1 MTRFKFVI
9 SLLSLILL
17 FASKVMASGITY
29 PYTWDFAQGDWTQ
42 TQTDVKSTNSGF
54 SPYGTSGTYYMNA
67 ATASDTEY
75 PIDMIKGLKF
85 TAAANQVGLDWQY
98 KHMWIAEGVTITVP
112 SVPKDYYVWVVT
124 NGNVSLDTPP
134 NTELVMKD
142 ANGNSQVA
150 NLFHVTS
157 SEATDVA
164 LKSTAPT
171 WITAIK
177 VMKDMP
183 VLSMARPTDLS
194 EVDLTPNF
202 SLASTVT
209 FQNGFSV
216 NAVITNLTD
225 NSSFTISGTTQGKQI
240 NFDEDFS
247 TRTLASST
255 NYAFTVQPF
264 DAPYKEN
271 NAVKLD
277 YPTFYFTTKNV
288 TSTSVP
294 SLSSHKETHPTSK
307 SADVVYGGTKG
318 ASISATFSEEMSVV
332 PGAIINVIPVNGSE
346 GVIYNGAGNT
356 DTILFTLSGDK
367 KSVTMNY
374 TGDDLK
380 YDLTYQVTI
389 PRTALV
395 SSLGKPMAK
404 DVTYYFKMQ
413 KKQDAEE
420 LTATQYPYTWDFE
433 NITSATYK
441 YFNDKSV
448 KEESS
453 LGAYKG
459 SSYYYWVK
467 YTGSKNGSVDYMMN
481 YNNGKSSST
490 GMNQGDELK
499 FANGQT
505 TPVVLP
511 EYRYIR
517 MSMPRSGSDKIQLR
531 VDEDKIINLTF
542 NGNTSYFTLPNVPKG
557 AKLYIK
563 AYVKDVLAVNSRNA
577 HFTIGGAATDNT
589 IAVTYKDLKD
599 KVNIYVVEFNDDV
612 KNNSAVEGQDISFIA
627 SDVTL
632 YKMAVATDVKSY
644 KAKFDGWATDARAYP
659 VDYSLTNTFY
669 GKDVKAYIVT
679 GSATNVNTKTNYKV
693 AEMTKKPV
701 TAVAKGTGVIMQLA
715 GSTADVTDVPLF
727 SASYYTQNES
737 GQLADVT
744 DNKLVGVYEKD
755 ATIGSTEAEGNY
767 IFTNVLYKL
776 KGDDEVDTDVKYP
789 MQMGFYNTVSGTIGK
804 NKAYLH
810 LGTASSAK
818 SYNIILL
825 GDTAVTNGLSHATV
839 MPETQ
844 NGAYYTLQGVRLQ
857 GVPQTKGIY
866 IHNGKKT
873 IIR

>member
-1 MTRFKFVI
+1 MTRLKFVI

-17 FASKVMASGITY
+17 FASKVMASDITY

-42 TQTDVKSTNSGF
+42 TQTDLKSTNSGF
-54 SPYGTSGTYYMNA
+54 SLFPKSETYYMNA

-75 PIDMIKGLKF
+75 PIDMIRGLKF
-85 TAAANQVGLDWQY
+85 TAAANQVGLDWGY
-98 KHMWIAEGVTITVP
+98 RHMWIAEGVTITVP
-112 SVPKDYYVWVVT
+112 SVPTDCYVWVVT
-124 NGNVSLDTPP
+124 NDNVSFTTPP
-134 NTELVMKD
+134 NIELVMKYG
-142 ANGNSQVA
+142 NGNSQVT
-150 NLFHVTS
+150 NIFHATS
-157 SEATDVA
+157 SDATDVA
-164 LKSTAPT
+164 LKSSAPT
-171 WITAIK
+171 SIAAIK
-177 VMKDMP
+177 VMNDVP
-183 VLSMARPTDLS
+183 VLSMAIPTDLS
-194 EVDLTPNF
+194 NVDLTPNF
-202 SLASTVT
+202 TLASTVK
-209 FQNGFSV
+209 FQNGIPV
-216 NAVITNLTD
+216 KAVITNLTD
-225 NSSFTISGTTQGKQI
+225 NKSFPISGTTQGNQI

-247 TRTLASST
+247 SETLASNT
-255 NYAFTVQPF
+255 NYAFAVQPF
-264 DAPYKEN
+264 
-271 NAVKLD
+271 NALDKDGKPVTLD

-288 TSTSVP
+288 TSTSEP
-294 SLSSHKETHPTSK
+294 SLSSHAEAHPTSE

-346 GVIYNGAGNT
+346 GVTYYGTKNT
-356 DTILFTLSGDK
+356 GPKLFTLSDDK
-367 KSVTMNY
+367 KTVTMNY

-380 YDLTYQVTI
+380 YDLTYEVII

-395 SSLGKPMAK
+395 SANGVPMAQNT
-404 DVTYYFKMQ
+404 TYYFKMQ
-413 KKQDAEE
+413 KNQDAEE

-433 NITSATYK
+433 NITSQTYE

-448 KEESS
+448 Q
-453 LGAYKG
+453 AG
-459 SSYYYWVK
+459 SRFGNYSGLSYYYWFE
-467 YTGSKNGSVDYMMN
+467 YTDSKNGIVAYMMN

-490 GMNQGDELK
+490 GMDQGDELK

-531 VDEDKIINLTF
+531 VDNNKIVNLTF
-542 NGNTSYFTLPNVPKG
+542 KGNTSYFTLPNVPKG

-563 AYVKDVLAVNSRNA
+563 ANVKDVLAVNSRNA
-577 HFTIGGAATDNT
+577 HFTQGGAATDNT
-589 IAVTYKDLKD
+589 IADTYKNANGNKH
-599 KVNIYVVEFNDDV
+599 VYVVEFNDAV

-669 GKDVKAYIVT
+669 GKGVNAYIVT
-679 GSATNVNTKTNYKV
+679 GSATHVNTKTNYKV
-693 AEMTKKPV
+693 AEMTKIPV

-715 GSTADVTDVPLF
+715 GSTADVNNVPLF
-727 SASYYTQNES
+727 SASYYTQNE
-737 GQLADVT
+737 GGKLADVT

-755 ATIGSTEAEGNY
+755 ATIGSTDTNGNY

-776 KGDDEVDTDVKYP
+776 KGDGSVDTDVKYP

-810 LGTASSAK
+810 LDKASSAK

-839 MPETQ
+839 MAEAQ

-857 GVPQTKGIY
+857 GVPQSKGIY

>member
-1 MTRFKFVI
+1 MSA
-9 SLLSLILL
+9 SL
-17 FASKVMASGITY
+17 
-29 PYTWDFAQGDWTQ
+29 P
-42 TQTDVKSTNSGF
+42 
-54 SPYGTSGTYYMNA
+54 
-67 ATASDTEY
+67 
-75 PIDMIKGLKF
+75 
-85 TAAANQVGLDWQY
+85 
-98 KHMWIAEGVTITVP
+98 
-112 SVPKDYYVWVVT
+112 
-124 NGNVSLDTPP
+124 PP
-134 NTELVMKD
+134 NIELVMKYG
-142 ANGNSQVA
+142 NGNSQVT

-157 SEATDVA
+157 SKATDVA

-171 WITAIK
+171 SIAAIK
-177 VMKDMP
+177 VMNDVP
-183 VLSMARPTDLS
+183 VLSMAIPTDLS
-194 EVDLTPNF
+194 NVDLTPNF

-209 FQNGFSV
+209 FQSNIHV
-216 NAVITNLTD
+216 DAVITNL
-225 NSSFTISGTTQGKQI
+225 NNNKSFAISGTTQGNKI

-247 TRTLASST
+247 TKNLDPST
-255 NYAFTVQPF
+255 NYAFAVQSF
-264 DAPYKEN
+264 DAFDNKN
-271 NAVKLD
+271 NPVTLD

-294 SLSSHKETHPTSK
+294 SLSSHKEAHPTSG

-318 ASISATFSEEMSVV
+318 ASISATFSEKMSVV

-346 GVIYNGAGNT
+346 GVIYYGTGNT
-356 DTILFTLSGDK
+356 DTKLFTLSGDK
-367 KSVTMNY
+367 KTVTMKY
-374 TGDDLK
+374 SDDDLK

-395 SSLGKPMAK
+395 SAKGVPMAQN
-404 DVTYYFKMQ
+404 VTYYFKMQ

-453 LGAYKG
+453 YGNYSG

-467 YTGSKNGSVDYMMN
+467 YKSPKDGSVDYMMN
-481 YNNGKSSST
+481 YDKSHPYSNG
-490 GMNQGDELK
+490 MIQGDELK

-505 TPVVLP
+505 TPVTLP

-517 MSMPRSGSDKIQLR
+517 MSMPRSGSDKIRLR
-531 VDEDKIINLTF
+531 VVDDKIVNLNF
-542 NGNTSYFTLPNVPKG
+542 KGNTSYFTLPNVPKG

-563 AYVKDVLAVNSRNA
+563 AYVRDVLAINSRNA
-577 HFTIGGAATDNT
+577 HFTQGGAEPDNT
-589 IAVTYKDLKD
+589 IAVTYTNAND
-599 KVNIYVVEFNDDV
+599 KVNVYVVEFNDDV

-669 GKDVKAYIVT
+669 GKDVNAYIVT
-679 GSATNVNTKTNYKV
+679 GSATDVNTKTNYKV
-693 AEMTKKPV
+693 AEMTKIAV

-715 GSTADVTDVPLF
+715 GSTADVADVPLF

-744 DNKLVGVYEKD
+744 DNKLVGVYENDTK
-755 ATIGSTEAEGNY
+755 IGSTDTDGNY

-776 KGDDEVDTDVKYP
+776 QGNGSVDTSVKYP

-810 LGTASSAK
+810 LDKASSAK

-825 GDTAVTNGLSHATV
+825 SDTAVTNGLSHATV

>member
-17 FASKVMASGITY
+17 FASKVMASDITY
-29 PYTWDFAQGDWTQ
+29 PYTWDFAQGDWKQ
-42 TQTDVKSTNSGF
+42 TQTDVTSTNSGF
-54 SPYGTSGTYYMNA
+54 SPFGTSGTYYMNA

-75 PIDMIKGLKF
+75 PIDMIRGLKF
-85 TAAANQVGLDWQY
+85 TAAVNQVGLDWQY

-142 ANGNSQVA
+142 DNGNSQVT

-164 LKSTAPT
+164 LTSTAPT
-171 WITAIK
+171 SIAAIK
-177 VMKDMP
+177 VMNVVP
-183 VLSMARPTDLS
+183 VLSMAIPTDLS
-194 EVDLTPNF
+194 KVDLTPNF

-307 SADVVYGGTKG
+307 STDVVYGGTKG

-346 GVIYNGAGNT
+346 GIYYNWPDGAAT
-356 DTILFTLSGDK
+356 PKFLLSDDKKTVTMSYSGDE
-367 KSVTMNY
+367 
-374 TGDDLK
+374 LK

-395 SSLGKPMAK
+395 SALGKPMAK
-404 DVTYYFKMQ
+404 DVTYYFKIQ

-420 LTATQYPYTWDFE
+420 LKATQYPYTWDFE
-433 NITSATYK
+433 NITSQTYE

-453 LGAYKG
+453 YGKYSG

-467 YTGSKNGSVDYMMN
+467 YTGSKDGSVDYMMN
-481 YNNGKSSST
+481 YDKSHPYSNG
-490 GMNQGDELK
+490 MIQGDELK

-517 MSMPRSGSDKIQLR
+517 MSMPRSGSDKIRLR
-531 VDEDKIINLTF
+531 VDEDKIVNLNF
-542 NGNTSYFTLPNVPKG
+542 KGNTSYFTLPNVPKG

-563 AYVKDVLAVNSRNA
+563 AYVREVLAINSRNA
-577 HFTIGGAATDNT
+577 HFTQGGAATDNT
-589 IAVTYKDLKD
+589 IADTYKNDNDNKH
-599 KVNIYVVEFNDDV
+599 VYVVEFNDDV
-612 KNNSAVEGQDISFIA
+612 KKNSAVEGQDISFIA
-627 SDVTL
+627 SGVTL

-659 VDYSLTNTFY
+659 VDYSLTNTFCE
-669 GKDVKAYIVT
+669 KDVKAYIVT

-693 AEMTKKPV
+693 AEMTKTAV
-701 TAVAKGTGVIMQLA
+701 TAVAKRTGVIMQLA
-715 GSTADVTDVPLF
+715 GSTADVNDVPLF

-744 DNKLVGVYEKD
+744 DNKLVGVYENDTK
-755 ATIGSTEAEGNY
+755 IGSTDTEGNY

-776 KGDDEVDTDVKYP
+776 QGDGSVDTSVKYP

-810 LGTASSAK
+810 LDKASSAK

-825 GDTAVTNGLSHATV
+825 GDTAVTNGMSHATV

>member
-17 FASKVMASGITY
+17 FASKVMASDITY
-29 PYTWDFAQGDWTQ
+29 PYTWDFAQGDWKQ
-42 TQTDVKSTNSGF
+42 TQTDVTSTNSGF
-54 SPYGTSGTYYMNA
+54 SPFGTSGTYYMNA

-75 PIDMIKGLKF
+75 PIDMIRGLKF
-85 TAAANQVGLDWQY
+85 TAAVNQVGLDWQY

-134 NTELVMKD
+134 NTKLVMKD
-142 ANGNSQVA
+142 DNGNSQVT

-171 WITAIK
+171 SIAAIK

-183 VLSMARPTDLS
+183 VLSMAIPTDLS
-194 EVDLTPNF
+194 HVDLTPNF

-209 FQNGFSV
+209 FQNSISV

-225 NSSFTISGTTQGKQI
+225 NSSFTISGTTQGSQI

-247 TRTLASST
+247 TRTLAPNT
-255 NYAFTVQPF
+255 NYAFTVRSF
-264 DAPYKEN
+264 
-271 NAVKLD
+271 NALDKDGKPVTLD

-294 SLSSHKETHPTSK
+294 SLSSHAEAHPTPE
-307 SADVVYGGTKG
+307 SADVVYGGTKE

-346 GVIYNGAGNT
+346 GVIYYGAGNPGT
-356 DTILFTLSGDK
+356 KLFTLSDDNK
-367 KSVTMNY
+367 TVTMTY
-374 TGDDLK
+374 SGDELK
-380 YDLTYQVTI
+380 YDLTYQVII

-395 SSLGKPMAK
+395 SANGVPMAQNT
-404 DVTYYFKMQ
+404 TYYFKMQ

-441 YFNDKSV
+441 YFTENADKDV
-448 KEESS
+448 KR
-453 LGAYKG
+453 LGTYKG
-459 SSYYYWVK
+459 SSYYYWVE

-517 MSMPRSGSDKIQLR
+517 MSMPRSGSDKIHLR
-531 VDEDKIINLTF
+531 VNNNKIVNLTF

-577 HFTIGGAATDNT
+577 HFTQGGATTDNT
-589 IAVTYKDLKD
+589 IADTYKNANGNEH
-599 KVNIYVVEFNDDV
+599 VYVVEFNDDV
-612 KNNSAVEGQDISFIA
+612 KKNSAVEGQDISFIA

-669 GKDVKAYIVT
+669 GKAVNAYIVT
-679 GSATNVNTKTNYKV
+679 GSATDVNTKTNYKV

-715 GSTADVTDVPLF
+715 GSTVDVTDVPLF

-744 DNKLVGVYEKD
+744 DNKLVGVYKSD
-755 ATIGSTEAEGNY
+755 ATIRSTDADGNY

-776 KGDDEVDTDVKYP
+776 QGDGSVDTGVKYP

-844 NGAYYTLQGVRLQ
+844 NAAYYTLQGVRLQ

>member
-17 FASKVMASGITY
+17 FASKVMASDITY

-42 TQTDVKSTNSGF
+42 TQTDVTSTNSGF
-54 SPYGTSGTYYMNA
+54 SPFGTSGTYYMNA

-75 PIDMIKGLKF
+75 PIDMIRGLKF
-85 TAAANQVGLDWQY
+85 TAAVNQVGLDWQY

-112 SVPKDYYVWVVT
+112 SVPAGCYVWVVT

-142 ANGNSQVA
+142 AHGNSQVT

-171 WITAIK
+171 SIAAIK
-177 VMKDMP
+177 VMNVVP
-183 VLSMARPTDLS
+183 VLSMAIPTDLS
-194 EVDLTPNF
+194 NVDLTPNF
-202 SLASTVT
+202 ALASTVK
-209 FQNGFSV
+209 FQNNLHV
-216 NAVITNLTD
+216 KAVITNLTD
-225 NSSFTISGTTQGKQI
+225 NKSFIISGTTQGNQI

-247 TRTLASST
+247 SETLASNT
-255 NYAFTVQPF
+255 NYAFAVQPF
-264 DAPYKEN
+264 DASDDKSKP
-271 NAVKLD
+271 VTLD

-307 SADVVYGGTKG
+307 SADVVYGGTNG
-318 ASISATFSEEMSVV
+318 ASISATFSEGMSVV

-346 GVIYNGAGNT
+346 GVIYYGAGNPGT
-356 DTILFTLSGDK
+356 KLFTLSDDNK
-367 KSVTMNY
+367 TVTMTY
-374 TGDDLK
+374 SGDELK

-395 SSLGKPMAK
+395 SALGKPMAK

-420 LTATQYPYTWDFE
+420 LKATQYPYTWDFE
-433 NITSATYK
+433 NITSQTYE
-441 YFNDKSV
+441 YFNDESV
-448 KEESS
+448 QAGSRFGKYS
-453 LGAYKG
+453 G
-459 SSYYYWVK
+459 SSYYYWGK
-467 YTGSKNGSVDYMMN
+467 FKGSNNGPVDYMMN
-481 YNNGKSSST
+481 YNDSKKNST

-499 FANGQT
+499 FANDQT

-517 MSMPRSGSDKIQLR
+517 MSMPRNVSNNIRLRVVDDKI
-531 VDEDKIINLTF
+531 VNLTF

-563 AYVKDVLAVNSRNA
+563 ANVKDVLAVNSRNA
-577 HFTIGGAATDNT
+577 HFTQGGAATDNT
-589 IAVTYKDLKD
+589 IADTYKNANSKA
-599 KVNIYVVEFNDDV
+599 NIYVVEFNDDV

-659 VDYSLTNTFY
+659 VDYSLTNTFCE
-669 GKDVKAYIVT
+669 KDVKAYIVT

-693 AEMTKKPV
+693 AEMTKEAV

-715 GSTADVTDVPLF
+715 GSTVDVTDVPLF

-737 GQLADVT
+737 GQLADVA
-744 DNKLVGVYEKD
+744 DNKLVGVYEND

-776 KGDDEVDTDVKYP
+776 QGDGSVDTSVKYP

-810 LGTASSAK
+810 LDKASSAK

-857 GVPQTKGIY
+857 GVPQSKGIY

>member
-1 MTRFKFVI
+1 
-9 SLLSLILL
+9 
-17 FASKVMASGITY
+17 
-29 PYTWDFAQGDWTQ
+29 
-42 TQTDVKSTNSGF
+42 
-54 SPYGTSGTYYMNA
+54 
-67 ATASDTEY
+67 
-75 PIDMIKGLKF
+75 
-85 TAAANQVGLDWQY
+85 
-98 KHMWIAEGVTITVP
+98 
-112 SVPKDYYVWVVT
+112 
-124 NGNVSLDTPP
+124 
-134 NTELVMKD
+134 MKD
-142 ANGNSQVA
+142 AKGNSQVT

-157 SEATDVA
+157 SKATDVA
-164 LKSTAPT
+164 LTSTAPT
-171 WITAIK
+171 SIAAIK
-177 VMKDMP
+177 VMNDVP
-183 VLSMARPTDLS
+183 VLSMAIPTDLS
-194 EVDLTPNF
+194 HVDLTPNF
-202 SLASTVT
+202 SLASTVK
-209 FQNGFSV
+209 FHNNIPV
-216 NAVITNLTD
+216 KAVITNQKEKT
-225 NSSFTISGTTQGKQI
+225 SFTISGTTQGNQI

-247 TRTLASST
+247 TRTLASNT
-255 NYAFTVQPF
+255 NYAFAVQPF
-264 DAPYKEN
+264 DASDEHGNK
-271 NAVKLD
+271 VTLD

-318 ASISATFSEEMSVV
+318 AKISATFSEKMSVV

-346 GVIYNGAGNT
+346 GVIYYGAENT
-356 DTILFTLSGDK
+356 GPKLFSLSDDK
-367 KSVTMNY
+367 KTVTMNY

-395 SSLGKPMAK
+395 SALGKPMAK
-404 DVTYYFKMQ
+404 DVTYYFKIQ

-420 LTATQYPYTWDFE
+420 LKATQYPYTWDFE
-433 NITSATYK
+433 NITSETYT
-441 YFNDKSV
+441 YFNDESV
-448 KEESS
+448 QAGSS
-453 LGAYKG
+453 FGNYSG
-459 SSYYYWVK
+459 SSYYYWGK
-467 YTGSKNGSVDYMMN
+467 FKGSNNGPVDYMMN
-481 YNNGKSSST
+481 YNNKDRNST
-490 GMNQGDELK
+490 GMIQGDELK

-517 MSMPRSGSDKIQLR
+517 MSMPRNVSNNIRLR
-531 VDEDKIINLTF
+531 VDNNKIVNLTF

-577 HFTIGGAATDNT
+577 HFTQGGATTDNT
-589 IAVTYKDLKD
+589 IADTYKNANGNEH
-599 KVNIYVVEFNDDV
+599 VYVVEFNDDV
-612 KNNSAVEGQDISFIA
+612 KKNSAVEGQDISFIA

-632 YKMAVATDVKSY
+632 YKMAVASDVKSY

-669 GKDVKAYIVT
+669 GKAVNSYIVT
-679 GSATNVNTKTNYKV
+679 GSATDVNTKTNYKV

-715 GSTADVTDVPLF
+715 GSTADVNDVPLF

-744 DNKLVGVYEKD
+744 DNKLVGVYEND

-857 GVPQTKGIY
+857 GVPQSKGIY

>member
-1 MTRFKFVI
+1 
-9 SLLSLILL
+9 
-17 FASKVMASGITY
+17 
-29 PYTWDFAQGDWTQ
+29 
-42 TQTDVKSTNSGF
+42 
-54 SPYGTSGTYYMNA
+54 MNA

-85 TAAANQVGLDWQY
+85 TAAAYQVGLDWQY

-124 NGNVSLDTPP
+124 NGNGSLDTPP
-134 NTELVMKD
+134 NTVLVMKD
-142 ANGNSQVA
+142 ANGNSQVT
-150 NLFHVTS
+150 NLFRVTS
-157 SEATDVA
+157 SDATDVA
-164 LKSTAPT
+164 LTSTAPT
-171 WITAIK
+171 SIAAIK
-177 VMKDMP
+177 VMNNVP
-183 VLSMARPTDLS
+183 VLSMAIPTDLS
-194 EVDLTPNF
+194 KVDLTPNF
-202 SLASTVT
+202 ALASTVK
-209 FQNGFSV
+209 FQNNLPV
-216 NAVITNLTD
+216 KAVITNLTD
-225 NSSFTISGTTQGKQI
+225 NKSFPISGTTQGNQI

-247 TRTLASST
+247 SETLASNT
-255 NYAFTVQPF
+255 NYAFAVQPF
-264 DAPYKEN
+264 DALDKDGKP
-271 NAVKLD
+271 VTLD

-288 TSTSVP
+288 TSTSEP
-294 SLSSHKETHPTSK
+294 SLSSHAEAHPTSG
-307 SADVVYGGTKG
+307 SADVVYGGTNG

-346 GVIYNGAGNT
+346 GVIYYGAGNPGT
-356 DTILFTLSGDK
+356 KLFTLSDDNK
-367 KSVTMNY
+367 TVTMTY
-374 TGDDLK
+374 SGDELK
-380 YDLTYQVTI
+380 YDLTYEVII

-395 SSLGKPMAK
+395 SALGKPMAK
-404 DVTYYFKMQ
+404 DATYYFKMQ

-420 LTATQYPYTWDFE
+420 LKATQYPYTWDFE
-433 NITSATYK
+433 NITSQTYE

-448 KEESS
+448 EEVSS
-453 LGAYKG
+453 LGKYNG

-467 YTGSKNGSVDYMMN
+467 YKSPKDGSVNYMMN
-481 YNNGKSSST
+481 YYDREKNST
-490 GMNQGDELK
+490 GMIQGDELK

-531 VDEDKIINLTF
+531 VDNNKIVNLTF
-542 NGNTSYFTLPNVPKG
+542 KGNTSYFTLPNVPKG

-563 AYVKDVLAVNSRNA
+563 ANVKKVLAVNSRNA
-577 HFTIGGAATDNT
+577 HFTQGGATTDNT
-589 IAVTYKDLKD
+589 IADTYKNANGNEH
-599 KVNIYVVEFNDDV
+599 VYVVEFNDDV

-669 GKDVKAYIVT
+669 GKGVNAYIVT
-679 GSATNVNTKTNYKV
+679 GSATDVNTKTNYKV

-701 TAVAKGTGVIMQLA
+701 TAVAEGTGVIMQLA
-715 GSTADVTDVPLF
+715 GSTVDVTDVPLF

-755 ATIGSTEAEGNY
+755 ATIGSTDAEGNY

-776 KGDDEVDTDVKYP
+776 QGDGSVNTNVKYP

>member
-85 TAAANQVGLDWQY
+85 TAAAYRVGIDWQY
-98 KHMWIAEGVTITVP
+98 RHMWIAEGVTITVP

-124 NGNVSLDTPP
+124 NGNVSFTTPP

-142 ANGNSQVA
+142 AHGNSQVT
-150 NLFHVTS
+150 NLFHATS
-157 SEATDVA
+157 TEATDVA
-164 LKSTAPT
+164 LTSTAPT
-171 WITAIK
+171 SIAAIK

-183 VLSMARPTDLS
+183 VLSMAIPTDLS
-194 EVDLTPNF
+194 KVDLTPNF
-202 SLASTVT
+202 SLASTVP
-209 FQNGFSV
+209 FRNGISV
-216 NAVITNLTD
+216 NAVITNQKD
-225 NSSFTISGTTQGKQI
+225 NKSFIISGTTQGKQI

-247 TRTLASST
+247 TRTLASNT
-255 NYAFTVQPF
+255 NYAFAVQPF
-264 DAPYKEN
+264 KALDSDGNE
-271 NAVKLD
+271 VTLD

-294 SLSSHKETHPTSK
+294 SLSSHKEAHPTSK

-318 ASISATFSEEMSVV
+318 AKISATFSEEMSVV

-346 GVIYNGAGNT
+346 GVIYYGTENT
-356 DTILFTLSGDK
+356 GPKLFSLSDDK
-367 KSVTMNY
+367 KTVTMNY

-395 SSLGKPMAK
+395 SANGVPMAK
-404 DVTYYFKMQ
+404 DATYYFKMQ
-413 KKQDAEE
+413 KKKDAEE
-420 LTATQYPYTWDFE
+420 LKATQYPYTWDFE

-441 YFNDKSV
+441 YFNDESV

-453 LGAYKG
+453 LGKYSG
-459 SSYYYWVK
+459 SSYYYWFE
-467 YTGSKNGSVDYMMN
+467 YTDSKNGIVAYMMN
-481 YNNGKSSST
+481 YNNGNSSST
-490 GMNQGDELK
+490 GLDQGDELK

-517 MSMPRSGSDKIQLR
+517 MSMPRSGSNKIQLR
-531 VDEDKIINLTF
+531 VVNDKIRNLTF

-563 AYVKDVLAVNSRNA
+563 AYVKDVLAINSRNA
-577 HFTIGGAATDNT
+577 HFTQGGDATDNT
-589 IAVTYKDLKD
+589 IADTYKNANGNKH
-599 KVNIYVVEFNDDV
+599 VYVVEFNDDV
-612 KNNSAVEGQDISFIA
+612 KKNSAVKAQDISFIA

-669 GKDVKAYIVT
+669 GKAVNAYIVT
-679 GSATNVNTKTNYKV
+679 GSATDVNTKTNYKV
-693 AEMTKKPV
+693 AEMTKKAV

-715 GSTADVTDVPLF
+715 GSTDDVNDVPLF

-755 ATIGSTEAEGNY
+755 ATIGSTDAEGNY

-776 KGDDEVDTDVKYP
+776 QGDGSVDMGVKYP

-857 GVPQTKGIY
+857 GVPQSKGIY

>member
-17 FASKVMASGITY
+17 FASKVMASDITY
-29 PYTWDFAQGDWTQ
+29 PYTWDFAQGDWMQ

-142 ANGNSQVA
+142 DNGNSQVT

-171 WITAIK
+171 SIAAIK
-177 VMKDMP
+177 VMNDVP
-183 VLSMARPTDLS
+183 VLSMAIPTDLS
-194 EVDLTPNF
+194 NVDLTPNF
-202 SLASTVT
+202 TLASTVT

-225 NSSFTISGTTQGKQI
+225 NSSFTISGTTQGNKI

-255 NYAFTVQPF
+255 NYAFTVLPF

-294 SLSSHKETHPTSK
+294 SLSSHAEAHPTTE

-318 ASISATFSEEMSVV
+318 ASFSATFSEEMSVV

-346 GVIYNGAGNT
+346 GVTYYGTENT
-356 DTILFTLSGDK
+356 GPKLFSLSDDK
-367 KSVTMNY
+367 KTVTMKY
-374 TGDDLK
+374 SDDDLK

-395 SSLGKPMAK
+395 SALGKPMAK

-420 LTATQYPYTWDFE
+420 LKATQYPYTWDFE
-433 NITSATYK
+433 NITSQTYE

-453 LGAYKG
+453 YGNYSG

-467 YTGSKNGSVDYMMN
+467 YKSPKDGSVDYMMN
-481 YNNGKSSST
+481 YKNGNSSST
-490 GMNQGDELK
+490 GLDQGDELK

-517 MSMPRSGSDKIQLR
+517 MSMPRSGSDKIRLR
-531 VDEDKIINLTF
+531 VDKDKIVNLNF
-542 NGNTSYFTLPNVPKG
+542 KGNTSYFTLPNVPKG

-563 AYVKDVLAVNSRNA
+563 AYVRDVLAINSRNA
-577 HFTIGGAATDNT
+577 HFTQGGATTDNT
-589 IAVTYKDLKD
+589 IADTYKNANGNEH
-599 KVNIYVVEFNDDV
+599 VYVVEFNDDV

-679 GSATNVNTKTNYKV
+679 GSAADVNTKTNYKV
-693 AEMTKKPV
+693 AEMTKTAV

-715 GSTADVTDVPLF
+715 GSTVDVNDVPLF

-737 GQLADVT
+737 GKLADVT
-744 DNKLVGVYEKD
+744 DNKLVGVYENEAK
-755 ATIGSTEAEGNY
+755 IGSTEAEGNY

-776 KGDDEVDTDVKYP
+776 QGDGSVDTDVKYP

-810 LGTASSAK
+810 LGTTSSAK

-825 GDTAVTNGLSHATV
+825 GDTDVTNGLSHATV

>member
-1 MTRFKFVI
+1 
-9 SLLSLILL
+9 
-17 FASKVMASGITY
+17 
-29 PYTWDFAQGDWTQ
+29 
-42 TQTDVKSTNSGF
+42 
-54 SPYGTSGTYYMNA
+54 
-67 ATASDTEY
+67 
-75 PIDMIKGLKF
+75 
-85 TAAANQVGLDWQY
+85 
-98 KHMWIAEGVTITVP
+98 
-112 SVPKDYYVWVVT
+112 
-124 NGNVSLDTPP
+124 
-134 NTELVMKD
+134 MKD
-142 ANGNSQVA
+142 GNGNSQVA

-183 VLSMARPTDLS
+183 VLSMAIPTDLS
-194 EVDLTPNF
+194 NVDLTPNF
-202 SLASTVT
+202 TLASTVT
-209 FQNGFSV
+209 FQNSIPV
-216 NAVITNLTD
+216 YAVITNLTD
-225 NSSFTISGTTQGKQI
+225 NSSFTISGTTQGSQI

-247 TRTLASST
+247 TRTLVPNT
-255 NYAFTVQPF
+255 KYAFTVQSF
-264 DAPYKEN
+264 
-271 NAVKLD
+271 NALDKDNKPVTLD

-294 SLSSHKETHPTSK
+294 SLNSHKEAHPTSE

-346 GVIYNGAGNT
+346 GVTYYGTKNT
-356 DTILFTLSGDK
+356 GPKLFTLSDDK
-367 KSVTMNY
+367 KTVTMNY

-395 SSLGKPMAK
+395 SANGVPMAQN
-404 DVTYYFKMQ
+404 VTYYFKMQ

-441 YFNDKSV
+441 YFTENADKDV
-448 KEESS
+448 KR
-453 LGAYKG
+453 LGTYKG
-459 SSYYYWVK
+459 SSYYYWVE

-517 MSMPRSGSDKIQLR
+517 MSMPRSGSDKIHLR
-531 VDEDKIINLTF
+531 VNNNKIVNLTF

-563 AYVKDVLAVNSRNA
+563 AYVKDVLAINSRNA
-577 HFTIGGAATDNT
+577 HFTQGGDATDNT
-589 IAVTYKDLKD
+589 IADNYKNANDNKH
-599 KVNIYVVEFNDDV
+599 VYVVEFNDDV

-669 GKDVKAYIVT
+669 GKAVNAYIVT
-679 GSATNVNTKTNYKV
+679 GSATDVNTKTNYKV
-693 AEMTKKPV
+693 AEMTKNAV

-744 DNKLVGVYEKD
+744 DNKLVGVYENE
-755 ATIGSTEAEGNY
+755 ATIRSTDADGNY

-776 KGDDEVDTDVKYP
+776 QGDGSVDTGVKYP

-857 GVPQTKGIY
+857 GVPQSKGIY

>member
-183 VLSMARPTDLS
+183 VLSMAIPTDLS

-356 DTILFTLSGDK
+356 DTKLFTLSGDK
-367 KSVTMNY
+367 KTVTMNY

-612 KNNSAVEGQDISFIA
+612 KKNSAVKAQDISFIA

>member
-1 MTRFKFVI
+1 MTRRKFAI

-17 FASKVMASGITY
+17 FASKVMASDITY
-29 PYTWDFAQGDWTQ
+29 PHTWDFAQGDWKQ
-42 TQTDVKSTNSGF
+42 TQTDVTSPNSGF
-54 SPYGTSGTYYMNA
+54 SSYGTSGTYYMNA

-75 PIDMIKGLKF
+75 PIDMIRGLKF

-112 SVPKDYYVWVVT
+112 SVPADCYVWVVT

-134 NTELVMKD
+134 NTALVMKD
-142 ANGNSQVA
+142 ANGNSQVT

-171 WITAIK
+171 SIAAIK

-183 VLSMARPTDLS
+183 VLSMAIPTDLS
-194 EVDLTPNF
+194 NVDLTPNF

-209 FQNGFSV
+209 FQNSISV

-225 NSSFTISGTTQGKQI
+225 NSSFTISGTTQGSQI

-247 TRTLASST
+247 TRTLASNT
-255 NYAFTVQPF
+255 NYAFAVQPF
-264 DAPYKEN
+264 DASDDKSKP
-271 NAVKLD
+271 VTLD

-294 SLSSHKETHPTSK
+294 SLSSHAEAPAASG
-307 SADVVYGGTKG
+307 SADVVYGGTNG
-318 ASISATFSEEMSVV
+318 ASFSATFSEEMSVV

-346 GVIYNGAGNT
+346 GVIYYGAGNPGT
-356 DTILFTLSGDK
+356 KLFTLSDDNK
-367 KSVTMNY
+367 TVTMTY
-374 TGDDLK
+374 SGDELK
-380 YDLTYQVTI
+380 YDLTYQVII

-395 SSLGKPMAK
+395 SALGKPMAK
-404 DVTYYFKMQ
+404 DATYYFKMQ

-453 LGAYKG
+453 YGNYSG

-467 YTGSKNGSVDYMMN
+467 YKSPKDGSVDYMMN
-481 YNNGKSSST
+481 YDKSHPYSNG
-490 GMNQGDELK
+490 MIQGDELK

-505 TPVVLP
+505 TPVTLP

-517 MSMPRSGSDKIQLR
+517 MSMPRSGSDKIRLR
-531 VDEDKIINLTF
+531 VDEDKIVNLNF
-542 NGNTSYFTLPNVPKG
+542 KGNTSYFTLPNVPKG

-563 AYVKDVLAVNSRNA
+563 ALVKDVLAVNSRNA
-577 HFTIGGAATDNT
+577 HFTQGEAKPDNT

-612 KNNSAVEGQDISFIA
+612 KKNSAVKAQDISFIA

-669 GKDVKAYIVT
+669 GKAVNAYIVT

-693 AEMTKKPV
+693 AEMTKEPV

-744 DNKLVGVYEKD
+744 DNKLVGVSEND
-755 ATIGSTEAEGNY
+755 APIGSTDTDGNY

-776 KGDDEVDTDVKYP
+776 KGDGSVDMGVKYP
-789 MQMGFYNTVSGTIGK
+789 MLMGFYNTVSGTIGK

-810 LGTASSAK
+810 LDTASSAK
-818 SYNIILL
+818 SFNIILL

-857 GVPQTKGIY
+857 GVPQSKGIY